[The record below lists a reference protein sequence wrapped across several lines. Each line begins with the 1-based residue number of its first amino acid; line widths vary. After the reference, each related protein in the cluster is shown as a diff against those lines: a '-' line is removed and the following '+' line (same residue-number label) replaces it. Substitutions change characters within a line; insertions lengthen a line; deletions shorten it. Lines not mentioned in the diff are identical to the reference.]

1 MKRRILAGLTVAV
14 ILAFAGF
21 GLFKRQSYTDIQA
34 EENWLEQMQVA
45 ELPERQA
52 LLDAERLAQT
62 LPEAP
67 FILRVRVLE
76 DVEFLFGDSRQKVRV
91 EQIYADAGGGLS
103 AGDEIY
109 LTGQCSLSFVGQRSL
124 QCNFV
129 NLPKIGSEYLI
140 FAGEHLDV
148 PNEPDLY
155 RLAHVHEFFIAPI
168 FCCEDSPHTI
178 APTSGPSTNVPY
190 SAVKNNEFFAE
201 TEAGFQAWYGLKR
214 QLLAA
219 YP

>member
-1 MKRRILAGLTVAV
+1 MGVLRDFTHYQFLQKQLV
-14 ILAFAGF
+14 IRSSLC
-21 GLFKRQSYTDIQA
+21 RETDK
-34 EENWLEQMQVA
+34 
-45 ELPERQA
+45 LPVF
-52 LLDAERLAQT
+52 LLLVQ
-62 LPEAP
+62 
-67 FILRVRVLE
+67 FQQ
-76 DVEFLFGDSRQKVRV
+76 QKMCIRDR
-91 EQIYADAGGGLS
+91 IYADAGGGLS

-190 SAVKNNEFFAE
+190 SAVKDNEFFAE
-201 TEAGFQAWYGLKR
+201 TGAGFHAWYGLKR